1 MVTEEKN
8 SKKMHTIL
16 NVANQITFSRILMTP
31 VIVFLL
37 HYPQSRFVSFLV
49 TVIFVLV
56 SITDLLDGYFA
67 RKGNTIT
74 PLGKFLDPV
83 ADKVLIS
90 STLIM
95 LVYIQRIPAWIA
107 IVIIVRDVTVT
118 GLRAVAAEGGYS
130 VPVEILGKFK
140 TVIQV
145 IALSCILFY
154 YPIFGVLKPY
164 VIGMWFLYAATV
176 LAVVSAAQYIYK
188 YYRDIHA

>member
-1 MVTEEKN
+1 MTEEKN
-8 SKKMHTIL
+8 SQKLHTVL
-16 NVANQITFSRILMTP
+16 NLANKITFSRILMTP

-37 HYPQSRFVSFLV
+37 YYPQSRFISFLV

-56 SITDLLDGYFA
+56 SITDLLDGYLA

-83 ADKVLIS
+83 ADKILIS

-95 LVYIQRIPAWIA
+95 LVYIHRIPAWIA
-107 IVIIVRDVTVT
+107 IVIIVREVTVT
-118 GLRAVAAEGGYS
+118 GLRAIAAEGGYS

-140 TVIQV
+140 TVVQV

-154 YPIFGVLKPY
+154 YPIFGILQPY
-164 VIGMWFLYAATV
+164 VVGMWFLYIATI

-188 YYRDIHA
+188 YYRDVYM